1 MPGQGIAVSEG
12 FGYLLDPGLREVFWG
27 EYNAIASLIPSLFN
41 VQGSDKAVEYDLGI
55 GDMSDFEN
63 FSNIGKV
70 QYDTPE
76 QLWRVSYTHTEYAK
90 GFQIERK
97 LFEDNLYSV
106 MNDRAVDLGRSAWR
120 TREKKGASMFNNAT
134 TTAGYDGVALVS
146 NSHPLSPSNASV
158 QDNYFA
164 LALSSANLSTVRLA
178 MMKFTDDRGNLAN
191 VMPDLLLVPPELE
204 ETAWQIVENPTRYQP
219 GSANLTAEFHQ
230 GRYQILPWNQLT
242 DTNRWFLID
251 SRLMR
256 RFVKWYDRVPLEFAN
271 IEDFDTLVA
280 KWRAYMR
287 FSFGWSDWRWIAGSE
302 PS

>member
-1 MPGQGIAVSEG
+1 M
-12 FGYLLDPGLREVFWG
+12 
-27 EYNAIASLIPSLFN
+27 FN

-63 FSNIGKV
+63 FSNIGRI

-106 MNDRAVDLGRSAWR
+106 MNDRAVDLGRAAWR
-120 TREKKGASMFNNAT
+120 TREKKAAALFNLAT
-134 TTAGYDGVALVS
+134 STAGYDGVALAS
-146 NSHPLSPSNASV
+146 NSHPLSPTNASV

-178 MMKFTDDRGNLAN
+178 MMEYTDDRGNLAN
-191 VMPDLLLVPPELE
+191 VNPDLLLVPPELE
-204 ETAWQIVENPTRYQP
+204 ETAWQIIQTPTLYQAGSGNLTPEFHRSRYQVVV
-219 GSANLTAEFHQ
+219 
-230 GRYQILPWNQLT
+230 WNQLT
-242 DTNRWFLID
+242 DANRWFLID
-251 SRLMR
+251 SRLMK
-256 RFVKWYDRVPLEFAN
+256 RFVKWYDRVPLEFGMT
-271 IEDFDTLVA
+271 EDFDTFVA

-287 FSFGWSDWRWIAGSE
+287 FSYGWSDWRWVGVSE

>member
-63 FSNIGKV
+63 FSNIGRV

-97 LFEDNLYSV
+97 LYEDNLYSV

-134 TTAGYDGVALVS
+134 ATAGYDGVALVS
-146 NSHPLSPSNASV
+146 NSHPLSPSNATT